1 MTLDHPVL
9 SALLP
14 VVLLIAIGFVAGK
27 AKLIRGEAVRDLS
40 NLVFLVLTQ
49 ALLFRTMST
58 VHIEQLDFR
67 SVALYYI
74 VAAALFV
81 ALLLIQGLSSR
92 SAVLALAAIFSNT
105 LMIGVP
111 LVSLAYG
118 EAGLV
123 QLFTLISMHALVLL
137 TFATVVLELLVAHED
152 ALAGKAAPRHMLV
165 TVGQAVKNAIIHPV
179 PLPIIVGLL
188 YAQTG
193 WGLHP
198 VVERP
203 LKLLGDAFGPVALVL
218 VGVTL
223 AHAAIGAQIKGAL
236 VISLHQDGG
245 ASGTD
250 ARRGLG
256 GRPARHAAGGDGG
269 GRVAAGGRE
278 RVPVLAAL
286 PQGRRHRDGQ
296 RGGFHCACAGQR
308 VTGDGAD
315 PEAAGLISISQVT
328 ARGAHVSR
336 PRPFPAGSEAGHAGG
351 SCGPARTAR
360 CRA

>member
-1 MTLDHPVL
+1 
-9 SALLP
+9 
-14 VVLLIAIGFVAGK
+14 
-27 AKLIRGEAVRDLS
+27 VRDLS

-49 ALLFRTMST
+49 ALLFRTMSS
-58 VHIEQLDFR
+58 VHIERLDFK
-67 SVALYYI
+67 SVALYYL
-74 VAAALFV
+74 VAGALFI
-81 ALLLIQGLSSR
+81 ALLLIQGLTSR

-152 ALAGKAAPRHMLV
+152 ARDRASAEPRHMLV

-179 PLPIIVGLL
+179 PLPIIAGLL

-198 VVERP
+198 VIDRP

-223 AHAAIGAQIKGAL
+223 AQAAIGAQLKGAL
-236 VISLHQDGG
+236 AISLLKTVVHPALMLG
-245 ASGTD
+245 AGWLFGL
-250 ARRGLG
+250 RGMPL
-256 GRPARHAAGGDGG
+256 AVMV
-269 GRVAAGGRE
+269 VAASLPVGANVFLFSQRYRKAE
-278 RVPVLAAL
+278 DLVTASVAVSTVLALLSVSLVMAL
-286 PQGRRHRDGQ
+286 LPKLPG
-296 RGGFHCACAGQR
+296 
-308 VTGDGAD
+308 
-315 PEAAGLISISQVT
+315 
-328 ARGAHVSR
+328 
-336 PRPFPAGSEAGHAGG
+336 
-351 SCGPARTAR
+351 
-360 CRA
+360 